1 MKTLLL
7 GSTGMLGQAAA
18 KEARRRGLVLREAAR
33 RNAEIAL
40 DIADEKA
47 LCETLEAEKP
57 ALIFNCAALTD
68 LDACERDPLA
78 AWQANARPLAF
89 LADWARTNGAKLL
102 HISTDQFF
110 TEGGSA
116 VHDEKAPVSL
126 VNEYAR
132 SKFAGEAFALTDAN
146 ALVLRTSIVGMRGW
160 EKPTLAEWAIGIAR
174 NDRPA
179 TLFSDAWSSSID
191 VASFARAAFDMAEAG
206 ACGLYNLAASEVYTK
221 EEFVREIARQIG
233 HTLTHAIS
241 GSVQGLMTARAHCLG
256 LDSGR
261 AEALLGRKMPILSE
275 VVASVLHQYNETS
288 SHELRHI
295 AAHRHA

>member
-7 GSTGMLGQAAA
+7 GSTGMLGQAVAA
-18 KEARRRGLVLREAAR
+18 EARRRGLALRMAAR

-40 DIADEKA
+40 DIADEEA
-47 LCETLEAEKP
+47 LSHVLENERP

-68 LDACERDPLA
+68 LDACELDPAA
-78 AWQANARPLAF
+78 AWMVNARPLAI
-89 LADWARTNGAKLL
+89 LAGWTKRNGAKLI
-102 HISTDQFF
+102 HVSTDQFF
-110 TEGGSA
+110 TEGGGA
-116 VHDEKAPVSL
+116 MHDEKAPVSL

-146 ALVLRTSIVGMRGW
+146 ALVLRTSIVGIRGW
-160 EKPTLAEWAIGIAR
+160 EKPTLAEWAIRIAM
-174 NDRPA
+174 NDEPA
-179 TLFSDAWSSSID
+179 TLFRDAWSSSVD
-191 VASFARAAFDMAEAG
+191 VAGFACAAFDLAG
-206 ACGLYNLAASEVYTK
+206 ARACGLYNLAASEVYTK
-221 EEFVREIARQIG
+221 EDFVREISRQLG
-233 HTLTHAIS
+233 RKLTNAVS
-241 GSVQGLMTARAHCLG
+241 GSVQGLSTVRAHCLG

-261 AEALLGRKMPILSE
+261 AEALLGRKMPRLTE

>member
-18 KEARRRGLVLREAAR
+18 AEARRRGLALRTAAR

-47 LCETLEAEKP
+47 LSQVLENERP

-68 LDACERDPLA
+68 LDACEHDPLA
-78 AWQANARPLAF
+78 AWKVNARPLAF
-89 LADWARTNGAKLL
+89 LAGWARRNGAKLV
-102 HISTDQFF
+102 HVSTDQFF
-110 TEGGSA
+110 TEGAGA
-116 VHDEKAPVSL
+116 IHDEKAPVSL

-146 ALVLRTSIVGMRGW
+146 ALVLRTSIVGIRGW
-160 EKPTLAEWAIGIAR
+160 ERPTLAEWAIGVAL
-174 NDRPA
+174 NDEPA
-179 TLFSDAWSSSID
+179 TLFRDAWSSSID
-191 VASFARAAFDMAEAG
+191 VAGFARAAFDMAAAG

-221 EEFVREIARQIG
+221 EEFTREIARQLG
-233 HTLTHAIS
+233 RKLTRAVS
-241 GSVQGLMTARAHCLG
+241 GSVQGLSTARAHCLG

-261 AEALLGRKMPILSE
+261 AEALLGRKMPKLTE